1 MKFCLF
7 KQDRHKSES
16 YILTTGPGV
25 RRPRATEAT
34 EQPLLSSSLSQ
45 SPKSTA
51 TRLQTRQGAPKSCPE
66 RRRPSSA
73 PPGQPLSPPLSSVIG
88 DPEWLFQSNVSPGAP
103 SGSCIVKKARAP
115 APGLRFGTG
124 SSSAAKFLAAI
135 KQVPRLAEAV
145 PCRGHE
151 GRLQAESCKNPREL
165 PLLLLPAAAPDTAA
179 LKPVRRSPR
188 SPSVTVLSIAGR
200 WHNFLTFRE
209 RNPRWEQ

>member
-1 MKFCLF
+1 MHGAATSFFC
-7 KQDRHKSES
+7 
-16 YILTTGPGV
+16 P
-25 RRPRATEAT
+25 
-34 EQPLLSSSLSQ
+34 SQ
-45 SPKSTA
+45 
-51 TRLQTRQGAPKSCPE
+51 
-66 RRRPSSA
+66 
-73 PPGQPLSPPLSSVIG
+73 QPLSSPLSSVIG
-88 DPEWLFQSNVSPGAP
+88 NPEWLFQSKVSPGAP
-103 SGSCIVKKARAP
+103 SGSCVVKKGRAP
-115 APGLRFGTG
+115 APRLRFGPG
-124 SSSAAKFLAAI
+124 SSAAAKFLAAI
-135 KQVPRLAEAV
+135 KQEVLRVAAV